1 MNELLWVGLGIFLFV
16 INSYPPYQRWAL
28 NRLRNKGVPR
38 PEQKL
43 AQRVKMLN
51 ILASVYILAGIALW
65 ISQI

>member
-1 MNELLWVGLGIFLFV
+1 MNAWLWIGLGIFLYL
-16 INSYPPYQRWAL
+16 IKSYSPYQRWVL
-28 NRLRNKGVPR
+28 NRLRNKGVSK

-43 AQRVKMLN
+43 SQRIKILN

>member
-1 MNELLWVGLGIFLFV
+1 MDAWVWMGLGTFLYL

-28 NRLRNKGVPR
+28 NRLRNKGISK